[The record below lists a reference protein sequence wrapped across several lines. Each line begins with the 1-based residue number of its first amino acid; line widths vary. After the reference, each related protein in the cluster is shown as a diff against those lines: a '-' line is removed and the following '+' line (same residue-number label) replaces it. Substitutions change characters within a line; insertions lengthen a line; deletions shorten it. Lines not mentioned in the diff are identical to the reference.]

1 MCATS
6 VARRD
11 RARLRTQWWC
21 AWMTRRRTTNGRRRT
36 GRASSWSRE
45 TSNTVSA
52 STRPRIPPATSG
64 RFPRHSR
71 TWPQKTGAGLRSHR
85 IRSRGESEGVENRDA
100 RRDHV
105 IQLDQEDQGNAYPGR
120 KENAGGRCDRIQGL
134 GDQNPGAHQWCDLR
148 NLRLLEQVR
157 PKSVLKSGEQRHA
170 QEHDV
175 EPVLD
180 ERQSKS
186 WKASQQRGREWHQG
200 HAEEERE
207 LEPRVVAVTSREE
220 IELRAL
226 ANPEDAE
233 GHETHRVNQ
242 HIRAKPQQR
251 LPEISLG
258 GPRIQGWYRKPQD
271 EQGHPDSEDAVR
283 YSSEAV
289 DVRARQLVEAA
300 PARGQIHPVR
310 MTEAIVSAIRVGTR
324 QPRDGCEPGVGMTL
338 VHLERRSLDVIH
350 APGIAKDRP
359 DLGLGNPARSPN
371 AGLQVAEAHQEVGAV
386 ETNHSP
392 EAI

>member
-1 MCATS
+1 MT
-6 VARRD
+6 
-11 RARLRTQWWC
+11 RART
-21 AWMTRRRTTNGRRRT
+21 ASARRRT

-52 STRPRIPPATSG
+52 STRPRIPRATRG
-64 RFPRHSR
+64 RFPKRSR
-71 TWPQKTGAGLRSHR
+71 TWLRKTGAGPPSNRT
-85 IRSRGESEGVENRDA
+85 SRALKPYGSEAVQNRDA

-289 DVRARQLVEAA
+289 DIRARQLVEAA

-310 MTEAIVSAIRVGTR
+310 MTEAIVSAIRVGTG
-324 QPRDGCEPGVGMTL
+324 QQRDGCEPGVGVTL
-338 VHLERRSLDVIH
+338 VHLERRRLDVIH
-350 APGIAKDRP
+350 APGIAKD
-359 DLGLGNPARSPN
+359 
-371 AGLQVAEAHQEVGAV
+371 
-386 ETNHSP
+386 
-392 EAI
+392 